1 MTMRRLPLIPDLVPA
16 VRLESLRARSSRPL
30 VWLLLG
36 GVVGHVV
43 VTLAVVAFL
52 GVEELTPQAYP
63 GADVAALVLGGP
75 PVLTLVAALA
85 GILVAGVDARHGV
98 GDLTFL
104 LTPRRGRALAAK
116 LLVVAVL
123 AAGVG
128 VVGVLIGTAGVYG
141 VYVPLRGA
149 VDPMVLVPVGLGQ
162 IGATVLW
169 ALAGA
174 CLAVIARSIAV
185 AGVVVLTLA
194 WLVEPVLRSVTLVAP
209 SGWWSDVPYLLPFA
223 AMSGITGNGSGAE
236 GAAFVDAPVSPGVS
250 LVVAL
255 AWTALGVF
263 GAYRSMWRERS
274 APRPAVPAPPSALL
288 ALPAPIG

>member
-1 MTMRRLPLIPDLVPA
+1 MGRLPLTTDLVPA
-16 VRLESLRARSSRPL
+16 VRLEALRARSSRPL

-63 GADVAALVLGGP
+63 GVDVAALVLGGP
-75 PVLTLVAALA
+75 PVLTLVAAFA
-85 GILVAGVDARHGV
+85 GVLVAGVDARHGV

-116 LLVVAVL
+116 LMVVAVL
-123 AAGVG
+123 AAGIG
-128 VVGVLIGTAGVYG
+128 AVGVLIGAAGVYG

-149 VDPMVLVPVGLGQ
+149 VDPVLLVPVAVGQ
-162 IGATVLW
+162 VGTTMLW
-169 ALAGA
+169 GLAGA
-174 CLAVIARSIAV
+174 CLAVIARSVAV
-185 AGVVVLTLA
+185 AGVVVVTLA

-209 SGWWSDVPYLLPFA
+209 PGWWSDVPYLLPFA
-223 AMSGITGNGSGAE
+223 AMNGITGNGSGAE

-250 LVVAL
+250 LLVAL
-255 AWTALGVF
+255 AWTALGVL
-263 GAYRSMWRERS
+263 GAYRGMWRERS
-274 APRPAVPAPPSALL
+274 APRPAVPAAPSP
-288 ALPAPIG
+288 LPAPIG